1 VRDDIVELLGLS
13 APRVLVSGFD
23 RPNIALSVRRVS
35 GEHEKQRLLPG
46 LVGDKRALVYAAT
59 RRSAELAAETL
70 KAAGIRSAPYHAG
83 LADAE
88 RSRVQDG
95 FAAGAV
101 RVVCATNAFGMGI
114 DRPDIEAVIHTEIPG
129 SLEAYYQEVGRAGR
143 DGRPAVAVLLWQ
155 YADVKTREFLID
167 REPDDRG
174 RRNVPLDPAELAR
187 RKALEHQK
195 LRRMVSYAET
205 AGCLR
210 ATILRYFGDPVAGRD
225 CSTCGNCTR
234 REPLDPAQLLL
245 VRKILA
251 GIARAGE
258 RFGAR
263 KIVAMLAGDTEGLP
277 ESLTRLST
285 TGLLKGEDRRLI
297 ERWIEAS
304 AAAGLIEVSNDR
316 YRTLSLSAPGR
327 EVMAGRATDVRMAV
341 PLTPSRATAKRR
353 IRRARR
359 RRPVLARGDRTG
371 RRNR

>member
-1 VRDDIVELLGLS
+1 
-13 APRVLVSGFD
+13 
-23 RPNIALSVRRVS
+23 
-35 GEHEKQRLLPG
+35 
-46 LVGDKRALVYAAT
+46 
-59 RRSAELAAETL
+59 
-70 KAAGIRSAPYHAG
+70 
-83 LADAE
+83 
-88 RSRVQDG
+88 
-95 FAAGAV
+95 
-101 RVVCATNAFGMGI
+101 
-114 DRPDIEAVIHTEIPG
+114 
-129 SLEAYYQEVGRAGR
+129 
-143 DGRPAVAVLLWQ
+143 
-155 YADVKTREFLID
+155 
-167 REPDDRG
+167 
-174 RRNVPLDPAELAR
+174 
-187 RKALEHQK
+187 
-195 LRRMVSYAET
+195 MVSYAET